1 MILLI
6 GEVFMTGIRN
16 SLWELVLKM
25 DDTWGAI
32 CWYGTWLICYLA
44 MTTLLYHMH
53 VWVNVTKTRDT
64 QIINWMIISLSGL
77 TLLRYLSAITVK
89 SDVIF
94 HLYQFGLPAI
104 NICMGLY
111 ILTVLIR
118 NIVSVNISVSLRRDI
133 H

>member
-16 SLWELVLKM
+16 PLWDTVLHM

-32 CWYGTWLICYLA
+32 CWYGFWLSCYLA
-44 MTTLLYHMH
+44 MMTLLYYMH

-64 QIINWMIISLSGL
+64 QVIIWMIIGLSAL
-77 TLLRYLSAITVK
+77 TLLRYLSAISVK
-89 SDVIF
+89 SEIIF
-94 HLYQFGLPAI
+94 YLYQFGLPAI

-111 ILTVLIR
+111 LLSVLIR
-118 NIVSVNISVSLRRDI
+118 NVINVNISVSLRRDI